1 MHDPHQI
8 TNKKKWSEVFR
19 TNIRATWLIVTL
31 KDGTEYFIDSTER
44 WHELKRYCDNN
55 NIFLSKLSIQFKSH
69 RERIDITDIDGIY
82 FAKSVIGLL
91 GAESKQT
98 YTIGKLKNGIV
109 QKTMWLIPELIVE
122 REYDDYESSCFK
134 ESIIYDQKKTNG
146 KE

>member
-31 KDGTEYFIDSTER
+31 KDGTEYFVDSTER

>member
-8 TNKKKWSEVFR
+8 INKKKWSGVFR